1 MDDKK
6 QQRIAELSNVDAYFG
21 EEKDFKKELAYI
33 GGSAV
38 GLIAAAVGAVF
49 VKNNSYKYTLIIAA
63 FFLAFMIAD
72 IARLVIREKQ
82 VLKIIKAGER
92 DIKAIMEKSKC
103 PSLYSMLG
111 VLYMLISNKHLAG
124 IKVTGG
130 ERLEDVSEQEQNAA
144 PDDVAPRSVS
154 EEDVQKDETRGPAE
168 TDGDAQIRTED
179 TPADEVNRTDD

>member
-72 IARLVIREKQ
+72 IARSVIREKQ
-82 VLKIIKAGER
+82 VLKIIKPYKMGFRIDYIIISQAHS
-92 DIKAIMEKSKC
+92 KAYHKGSENKNDKSE
-103 PSLYSMLG
+103 
-111 VLYMLISNKHLAG
+111 HD
-124 IKVTGG
+124 
-130 ERLEDVSEQEQNAA
+130 RQSE
-144 PDDVAPRSVS
+144 
-154 EEDVQKDETRGPAE
+154 
-168 TDGDAQIRTED
+168 
-179 TPADEVNRTDD
+179 